1 MIEKENNKEIN
12 EIDYTFKVNEEE
24 FIIENEDTIEY
35 KA

>member
-12 EIDYTFKVNEEE
+12 EIEYTFKVNEEE
-24 FIIENEDTIEY
+24 FIIENEDTVEY